1 MKPLT
6 RGELESLMEHREDPS
21 VSIYAPMV
29 KAGPETQQNPIR
41 FKNLVRQAEGALRER
56 GLDEK
61 EAESLL
67 APAVDL
73 IDDNPFW
80 QHQAAGF
87 AAFLSEGFAR
97 WYRLPIEVRELAV
110 VEDRFHLKPLLP
122 LLSGDG
128 RFYVLALSQKHVRLL
143 EATRHS
149 VREVD
154 LQAGGDLPTSLNDAL
169 GYEVEE
175 THVQFH
181 TGTRTAGA
189 PDRSP
194 VYHGHGGGE
203 DDAKEEIQKFF
214 NLLDNGVS
222 PLLADRSAPLVLA
235 GVEFLL
241 PIYRQVTGHG
251 RVVEGGVVG
260 NPDNLS
266 AEQLHEKAWPVVE
279 PVFTRAQEAAAE
291 RFHDL
296 LGTGQASKDFDD
308 VVTAAHDGRVETL
321 FVALGTRRWGSYD
334 PEKREVELSE
344 HNGPGT
350 EDLVDFAALQTLR
363 KGGQVFAV
371 SPDDVPEGEAVA
383 AVYRY

>member
-41 FKNLVRQAEGALRER
+41 FKNLVREALDALQER
-56 GLDEK
+56 GLEEK
-61 EAESLL
+61 EAEALL
-67 APAVDL
+67 APAIDL

-80 QHQAAGF
+80 QHQATGF
-87 AAFLSEGFAR
+87 AAFLSEGFVR
-97 WYRLPIEVRELAV
+97 WFRLPIEVRELAV

-122 LLSGDG
+122 LMSGDG
-128 RFYVLALSQKHVRLL
+128 RFYVLALSQKRVRLL
-143 EATRHS
+143 EATHHS

-154 LQAGGDLPTSLNDAL
+154 LGDLPTSLNDAL

-175 THVQFH
+175 SHLQFH
-181 TGTRTAGA
+181 TGTRPSSGA
-189 PDRSP
+189 PGSA
-194 VYHGHGGGE
+194 VFHGQGGGE
-203 DDAKEEIQKFF
+203 DDAKAEIHKFF

-222 PLLADRSAPLVLA
+222 DLLADKDAPLVLA
-235 GVEFLL
+235 GVEYLL
-241 PIYRQVTGHG
+241 PIYREVTDHG
-251 RVVEGGVVG
+251 RVVEGGVAG

-266 AEQLHEKAWPVVE
+266 ADELHEKAWPLVE
-279 PVFTRAQEAAAE
+279 PVFSRAQEAATE

-308 VVTAAHDGRVETL
+308 VVISAHDGRVETL

-344 HNGPGT
+344 GNGPGT

-363 KGGQVFAV
+363 KGGRVFAV
-371 SPDDVPEGEAVA
+371 SPDAVPDGEAVA

>member
-6 RGELESLMEHREDPS
+6 CSELEALMEHRQDPC

-29 KAGPETQQNPIR
+29 KAGPETQQNSIR
-41 FKNLVRQAEGALRER
+41 FKNLVRQAVEALEER
-56 GLDEK
+56 GLGTQ
-61 EAESLL
+61 EAEALL
-67 APAVDL
+67 APATEL

-80 QHQAAGF
+80 QHQATGL
-87 AAFLSEGFAR
+87 AAFFSQGFVR
-97 WYRLPIEVRELAV
+97 WFRVPIEVRELAV

-122 LLSGDG
+122 LVSGDG

-154 LQAGGDLPTSLNDAL
+154 LGDLPTSLNDAL

-175 THVQFH
+175 THIQFH
-181 TGTRTAGA
+181 TGTRTSGA

-203 DDAKEEIQKFF
+203 DDAKAEIQKFF

-222 PLLADRSAPLVLA
+222 SLLADRAAPLVLA

-241 PIYRQVTGHG
+241 PIYRQVTDHS

-266 AEQLHEKAWPVVE
+266 ADELHEKAWPVVE
-279 PVFTRAQEAAAE
+279 PVFTEAQETAAD
-291 RFHDL
+291 RFHEL
-296 LGTGQASKDFDD
+296 LGTGQASNQLDD

-321 FVALGTRRWGSYD
+321 FVALGTRRWGTFD
-334 PEKREVELSE
+334 PDERKVEVSE
-344 HNGPGT
+344 NNGPGT

-371 SPDDVPEGEAVA
+371 SPDDVPEGGAVA

>member
-6 RGELESLMEHREDPS
+6 RGELESLMEHREDPC
-21 VSIYAPMV
+21 VSIYSPMV

-41 FKNLVRQAEGALRER
+41 FKNLVRQAESALRER

-61 EAESLL
+61 EAETLL
-67 APAVDL
+67 APAIDL
-73 IDDNPFW
+73 IDDHPFW
-80 QHQAAGF
+80 QHQATGF
-87 AAFLSEGFAR
+87 AAFLSGGLVR

-122 LLSGDG
+122 FLSGDG
-128 RFYVLALSQKHVRLL
+128 RFYVLALSQKRVRLL

-149 VREVD
+149 VRELD
-154 LQAGGDLPTSLNDAL
+154 LEREGGLPISLNDAL
-169 GYEVEE
+169 GYELEE
-175 THVQFH
+175 RHLQLH
-181 TGTRTAGA
+181 TGTRPSSGA
-189 PDRSP
+189 SGAA
-194 VYHGHGGGE
+194 VYHGQGGGE
-203 DDAKEEIQKFF
+203 DDAKAEIQKFF
-214 NLLDNGVS
+214 NLLDNGVKD
-222 PLLADRSAPLVLA
+222 LLADKDAPLVLA

-241 PIYRQVTGHG
+241 PIYRNVTGHG

-266 AEQLHEKAWPVVE
+266 AEELHEKAWPVVE
-279 PVFTRAQEAAAE
+279 PVFSRAQEAASE

-308 VVTAAHDGRVETL
+308 VVTAAHDGRIETL

-344 HNGPGT
+344 DNGPGT

-371 SPDDVPEGEAVA
+371 SPENVPEGEAVA

>member
-6 RGELESLMEHREDPS
+6 RGELESLMEHRGDPS

-73 IDDNPFW
+73 IDDHPFW

-87 AAFLSEGFAR
+87 AVFLSEGFAR

-110 VEDRFHLKPLLP
+110 VKDRFHLKPLLP

-149 VREVD
+149 VRDVD
-154 LQAGGDLPTSLNDAL
+154 LGDLPTSLNDAL

-181 TGTRTAGA
+181 TGTRPSSGTSGSA
-189 PDRSP
+189 
-194 VYHGHGGGE
+194 VYHGQGGGE
-203 DDAKEEIQKFF
+203 DDAKAEIQKFF

-222 PLLADRSAPLVLA
+222 DLLADKDSPLVLA

-251 RVVEGGVVG
+251 RVVEGGVAG

-266 AEQLHEKAWPVVE
+266 AEELHEKAWPVVE
-279 PVFTRAQEAAAE
+279 PVFSRAQEAATE

-344 HNGPGT
+344 DNGPGT

-371 SPDDVPEGEAVA
+371 SPDDVPEGEAMA